1 MSPFVSFKLSLIG
14 CLLSPLRCLLS
25 FWCRPLQVSPPI
37 YSGLSPFY
45 CLLLSSVSS
54 CLLSPFCCL
63 LLEESPL
70 QGLLCTVSF
79 LVSPFTCCLLHEF
92 YAIQRQ
98 TPKRLQQQQ
107 QLQELLLLLQQQW
120 LLLLRAVVHEQQQ
133 LQQQQQQHQYDD
145 GLGCM
150 QQRSKDIVIK
160 QTAECRDC
168 IHSVRCIYAS
178 GVHTPH
184 EVYVAY
190 LYKV

>member
-1 MSPFVSFKLSLIG
+1 M
-14 CLLSPLRCLLS
+14 
-25 FWCRPLQVSPPI
+25 
-37 YSGLSPFY
+37 
-45 CLLLSSVSS
+45 
-54 CLLSPFCCL
+54 
-63 LLEESPL
+63 
-70 QGLLCTVSF
+70 
-79 LVSPFTCCLLHEF
+79 HEF

-107 QLQELLLLLQQQW
+107 QLQELLLLLQQW

-133 LQQQQQQHQYDD
+133 LQQQYDD

-178 GVHTPH
+178 GVRTPH

>member
-37 YSGLSPFY
+37 YSVLSPFY

-79 LVSPFTCCLLHEF
+79 LVSPFTRYLIHEF

-107 QLQELLLLLQQQW
+107 QLQELLLLLQQW
-120 LLLLRAVVHEQQQ
+120 LLLLRAVVQNRVLAITSQQWLMWFACCGR
-133 LQQQQQQHQYDD
+133 LQSAR
-145 GLGCM
+145 LG
-150 QQRSKDIVIK
+150 S
-160 QTAECRDC
+160 A
-168 IHSVRCIYAS
+168 A
-178 GVHTPH
+178 
-184 EVYVAY
+184 VAATSAANGT
-190 LYKV
+190 VEAFGH